1 MTKITEIDNRSLVQT
16 KNNPSVIAWC
26 EIPKYTEE

>member
-16 KNNPSVIAWC
+16 KYNPSVIAWW